1 MKLST
6 HLLLLLGLQ
15 LAGLSF
21 LTFGGVNAVLPEIH
35 RLVVEDTH
43 WMTGAEFAA
52 MFAIGQAAPGPNV
65 LVITLIG
72 WKLAGL
78 TGAIVTTLALTA
90 PACLL
95 TYFVIQL
102 LERYRTAPWRI
113 RFQAAVVPV
122 TVGFIAS
129 TAWLISRT
137 VDTNA
142 WFTAMTLLTAAVC
155 IRTRLNPLWMLGAG
169 GVLGA
174 LLTLG

>member
-1 MKLST
+1 M
-6 HLLLLLGLQ
+6 LLTLGLQ

-43 WMTGAEFAA
+43 WMTGPEFAA

-65 LVITLIG
+65 LTITLIG
-72 WKLAGL
+72 WNLAGL

-113 RFQAAVVPV
+113 AFQAAVVPV

-129 TAWLISRT
+129 TAWLITRT

-142 WFTAMTLLTAAVC
+142 WFVGITVATAVVC
-155 IRTRLNPLWMLGAG
+155 IRTKVNPLWMLG
-169 GVLGA
+169 VGA
-174 LLTLG
+174 VVGAALTFA